1 MGHKLMGLNNFSI
14 TCCEAGLLNFK
25 KMDVFKLD
33 VCDEII
39 VGWDLSN
46 FVDHSMQKVR
56 FTMDCT

>member
-1 MGHKLMGLNNFSI
+1 MTKNATLQMGHKLMGLNNFSV

-39 VGWDLSN
+39 VG
-46 FVDHSMQKVR
+46 
-56 FTMDCT
+56 